1 MVIMKGSAMLKIE
14 MEVNDVIQASKNE
27 NASVRVSSLI

>member
-14 MEVNDVIQASKNE
+14 MEVNDVIQASKNK
-27 NASVRVSSLI
+27 NASVNVSSLI

>member
-14 MEVNDVIQASKNE
+14 MEVNDVIQASKNK
-27 NASVRVSSLI
+27 NVSVHVSSLI

>member
-14 MEVNDVIQASKNE
+14 MEVSDVIQASKNK
-27 NASVRVSSLI
+27 NASMHVSSLT

>member
-1 MVIMKGSAMLKIE
+1 MVIMKGSTMLKIE
-14 MEVNDVIQASKNE
+14 MEVNDVIQASKNK